1 MRIDGATVHN
11 HFVHT
16 VRLSKIEKQQTKEYK
31 RSHTTTTTTIEKL
44 QENHLQNIN

>member
-31 RSHTTTTTTIEKL
+31 RSHTTTIEKL